1 MEYSNVITFFLVLI
15 LILFVFV
22 VMVNFIIPF
31 KLKSDFDDI
40 SSSYHTLVQLE
51 GGISSSIRNQLEKD
65 LEDIGMK
72 DITITCKSIDEVR
85 YGERF
90 EFYVS
95 ATVNSRT
102 PNQYLVFE
110 SKKETLGFRRVSFS
124 KKLVN

>member
-1 MEYSNVITFFLVLI
+1 MEYSNVITFVLVLM

-40 SSSYHTLVQLE
+40 SSSYHTLIQLE
-51 GGISSSIRNQLEKD
+51 GGISSSVRKQLEKE
-65 LEDIGMK
+65 LEDIGMS
-72 DITITCKSIDEVR
+72 DIKITCKSIDEVR
-85 YGERF
+85 YGESF

-95 ATVNSRT
+95 ASVDSRT

-110 SKKETLGFRRVSFS
+110 NKKETLAFKRVSFS

>member
-1 MEYSNVITFFLVLI
+1 MEYSNVITFVLVLI

-51 GGISSSIRNQLEKD
+51 GGMSSSVRNQLEKE
-65 LEDIGMK
+65 LEDIGMS

-95 ATVNSRT
+95 ATVNLRS

-110 SKKETLGFRRVSFS
+110 NKKETLDFRRVSFS